1 MLSQL
6 SNWPLAALEL
16 EGIKTISVSFSD
28 LYTRISPWFSQYSI
42 LETQQSWT
50 PKSYLVVLQ
59 SRNQELWNTFT
70 ALKFFLSKQ
79 GTKQDSTSEK
89 SHLEKQKN
97 FRTLPVLNG
106 IFAIQLLK
114 ISCFHQHGLAEP
126 KFLFSNF
133 RISHLQTIRYCT
145 GEDIFFYLDKT
156 FTSEDILENFRQR
169 YKLVSHFTAVHVGL
183 FCSFLS
189 LHDILTG

>member
-50 PKSYLVVLQ
+50 PEIYLVVLQ

-70 ALKFFLSKQ
+70 ALKILLSKQ
-79 GTKQDSTSEK
+79 GTKQDSASDK
-89 SHLEKQKN
+89 SHLEKQKKNQN
-97 FRTLPVLNG
+97 F
-106 IFAIQLLK
+106 A
-114 ISCFHQHGLAEP
+114 SP
-126 KFLFSNF
+126 KW
-133 RISHLQTIRYCT
+133 HLCYPI
-145 GEDIFFYLDKT
+145 I
-156 FTSEDILENFRQR
+156 ENFMFPPAWIGQAKV
-169 YKLVSHFTAVHVGL
+169 YVF
-183 FCSFLS
+183 
-189 LHDILTG
+189 